1 MFSNRSWSPQQV
13 RAIDGHGCFSTNR
26 PLASSPI
33 TAGISAPVV
42 ASNNAGTQPAT
53 GVMAAPG
60 LCGPAPAAIVGA
72 IWITPVSVC
81 HHVSACVLNALVDRA
96 ASMA

>member
-13 RAIDGHGCFSTNR
+13 RAIDGHGCFSTSR
-26 PLASSPI
+26 PLASSPM
-33 TAGISAPVV
+33 TAGISAPVA

-72 IWITPVSVC
+72 I
-81 HHVSACVLNALVDRA
+81 
-96 ASMA
+96 

>member
-1 MFSNRSWSPQQV
+1 M
-13 RAIDGHGCFSTNR
+13 
-26 PLASSPI
+26 
-33 TAGISAPVV
+33 TAGISAPVA

-72 IWITPVSVC
+72 I
-81 HHVSACVLNALVDRA
+81 
-96 ASMA
+96 